1 MIALDTNV
9 LLRLLLR
16 DDAAQ
21 AERAQALFDANAER
35 DGTLFVSDVVLAELA
50 WVLRSRYGQGSE
62 LIGRAVRG
70 LLGNATLAWQSPEAA
85 ARALELYQVG
95 GVDFSDCLVAALA
108 GERGCEAVATFDR
121 GMQSLPGVRL
131 I

>member
-16 DDAAQ
+16 DDASQ
-21 AERAQALFDANAER
+21 ALRAQALFDANAER

-62 LIGRAVRG
+62 PIGRAIRG
-70 LLGNATLAWQSPEAA
+70 LLGNATLAWQSPDAV
-85 ARALELYQVG
+85 ARALELYEAG
-95 GVDFSDCLVAALA
+95 SVDFPDCLVAALA
-108 GERGCEAVATFDR
+108 GDNGCEAVATFDR